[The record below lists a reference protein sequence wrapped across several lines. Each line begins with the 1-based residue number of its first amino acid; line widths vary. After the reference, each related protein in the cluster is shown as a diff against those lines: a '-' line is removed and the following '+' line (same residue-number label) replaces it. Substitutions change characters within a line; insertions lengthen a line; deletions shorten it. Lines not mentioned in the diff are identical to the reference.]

1 MNFVFQDIDIISFLS
16 RGGVVLFIL
25 VLLSIVMVALAIVK
39 GLQLFRCSNTCKTSV
54 NKALDLVR
62 QGDFKESYA
71 IFSRIKLCPVARIA
85 AESILELNRGE
96 LSLDLLRE
104 KLNCVA
110 KELTDN
116 LESWLKVFSSVGV
129 IAPLL
134 GLMGTVTGMI
144 GAFMQISNASDQVS
158 PSLLAGGIWEALL
171 TTAAGLIVAIPSLA
185 LSHWYESIVDSIC
198 SRMESVVSEIFVEWN
213 RGKEG

>member
-1 MNFVFQDIDIISFLS
+1 MNLVFQDIDIIGFLS

-25 VLLSIVMVALAIVK
+25 VLLSLVMVTLAIVK
-39 GLQLFRCSNTCKTSV
+39 GLQLFRCSNTCKNSV

-62 QGDFKESYA
+62 KGDFKESYA

-85 AESILELNRGE
+85 AESISELNKGE

-144 GAFMQISNASDQVS
+144 GAFMQISSASDQVS

-213 RGKEG
+213 RSKEG